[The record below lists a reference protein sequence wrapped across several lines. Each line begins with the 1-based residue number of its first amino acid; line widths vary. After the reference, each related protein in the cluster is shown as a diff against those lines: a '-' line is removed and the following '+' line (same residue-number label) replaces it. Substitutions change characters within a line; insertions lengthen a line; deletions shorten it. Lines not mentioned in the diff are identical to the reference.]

1 MKDKILDIMNS
12 KNFKPMDIDK
22 IYNELNL
29 SSSKEFTELAKTL
42 NSLVDEK
49 SKSNEEFLTGRTET
63 FKTVNFKGS
72 EDLIGQIVDVE
83 ITDVGTF
90 SLNGKLKWK
99 I

>member
-49 SKSNEEFLTGRTET
+49 ILTYNSSGANSPFE
-63 FKTVNFKGS
+63 
-72 EDLIGQIVDVE
+72 L
-83 ITDVGTF
+83 
-90 SLNGKLKWK
+90 
-99 I
+99 